1 MVHIIGYLMEDKTMI
16 SSRKGLRQVCLLLLA
31 AIVLVACDMGGPTV
45 TSTPIAT
52 SGASGTPGA
61 GNTPP
66 ADLTTVRIG
75 YINVMIFAPL
85 YVAIERG
92 YFAEEGIKVE
102 LTPLQGGSDSVVQL
116 AAGNFD
122 AAIGGAGA
130 GLFNAA
136 NRGVKFTIVAPMHS
150 ERPPVTSPLVISA
163 KRTDITKIS
172 DLKGKKVAVNA
183 TGSATEYWLA
193 KALAREG
200 VTFDDVELQTVPFR
214 DVPAALEN
222 GSLDASILGEP
233 LVTINEDNGVVKV
246 LTEDFID
253 NFYSTYLYFGD
264 PLMKEKPEVA
274 RGFLKAYLRA
284 CRDLQ
289 GNYMNDDI
297 AKIIEKYTQVPADV
311 VKRAST
317 PQFEPNGRI
326 PIDNITTLQD
336 YFADRGSLEYTEKL
350 DVARFI
356 NTELAR
362 QAAAELDAEK

>member
-1 MVHIIGYLMEDKTMI
+1 MKTT
-16 SSRKGLRQVCLLLLA
+16 RKGLRQTLLLILA
-31 AIVLVACDMGGPTV
+31 VIMLVACDGGAVAPTAT
-45 TSTPIAT
+45 TSTSGNQAT
-52 SGASGTPGA
+52 PAT
-61 GNTPP
+61 GNTP
-66 ADLTTVRIG
+66 AANLTKVRIG
-75 YINVMIFAPL
+75 YIPVMIFAPL
-85 YVAIERG
+85 FVAIERG
-92 YFAEEGIKVE
+92 YFAREGIEVE
-102 LTPLQGGSDSVVQL
+102 LTPLQGGSDAVVQL

-163 KRTDITKIS
+163 KRTDIKKIS

-183 TGSATEYWLA
+183 TGAATEYWLA

-200 VTFDDVELQTVPFR
+200 ITLDQVQLQTVPFSN
-214 DVPAALEN
+214 VPAALES

-233 LVTINEDNGVVKV
+233 LVTINEDKGIVKV
-246 LTEDFID
+246 LSEDFID

-264 PLMKEKPEVA
+264 PLLKEKPEVA
-274 RGFLKAYLRA
+274 KGFLKAYLRA

-297 AKIIEKYTQVPADV
+297 ARIIEKYTQVPADV
-311 VKRAST
+311 VKRASL

-326 PIDNITTLQD
+326 PVDNITTLQD
-336 YFADRGSLEYTEKL
+336 YFAERGLLEYTTKL

-356 NTELAR
+356 NSELAR
-362 QAAAELDAEK
+362 EAAAELDAGK